1 MAGAGPAG
9 SSAAIAA
16 SLAGA
21 RVMLYDHSRFPR
33 HKVCGEFLSPGIIGE
48 LHKLGVFE
56 QFLARRPAPIR
67 RLSLWF
73 GTKQAGAHLPDE
85 AFGLSRY
92 AFDDLLF
99 TRARELGAAVI
110 RARPESPPEPL
121 VIAHGRAA
129 SDKPA
134 RGRRLFGFKAHF
146 DGPADDAIELYF
158 SRHAYVGV
166 SPIENGRTNVCGLAP
181 EWRLRQ
187 SGFEFDDIVDSFPP
201 LRDRLRPLRRSMEW
215 LAAGPLVFGNR
226 FRHRGAQWTYP
237 AGDALSFVDPFTG
250 SGILAA
256 VATGALAGTCA
267 ATGIAAA
274 QYLKLCRAQ
283 LAAPFR
289 FSSVFRTVL
298 SFGWADRLGPLVPPE
313 LLFRL
318 TRPLLA
324 QK

>member
-1 MAGAGPAG
+1 
-9 SSAAIAA
+9 
-16 SLAGA
+16 
-21 RVMLYDHSRFPR
+21 
-33 HKVCGEFLSPGIIGE
+33 
-48 LHKLGVFE
+48 
-56 QFLARRPAPIR
+56 
-67 RLSLWF
+67 
-73 GTKQAGAHLPDE
+73 LPEE

-92 AFDDLLF
+92 AFDDMLV

-110 RARPESPPEPL
+110 RARPESSPEPL
-121 VIAHGRAA
+121 VIAHGRDTANT
-129 SDKPA
+129 PA

-146 DGPADDAIELYF
+146 DGPAEDAIELYF
-158 SRHAYVGV
+158 SRYAYVGV
-166 SPIENGRTNVCGLAP
+166 NPVEGGRTNVCGLAP

-187 SGFEFDDIVDSFPP
+187 SDFEFDDIVDSFPP

-215 LAAGPLVFGNR
+215 LAAGPLVYGNN
-226 FRHRGAQWTYP
+226 FRRRGAQWIYP

-256 VATGALAGTCA
+256 VATGSLAGTCA
-267 ATGIAAA
+267 AAAI
-274 QYLKLCRAQ
+274 QTSEYLKMCRAR

-289 FSSVFRTVL
+289 VSSVFRAVL
-298 SFGWADRLGPLVPPE
+298 RLGWADRIGPLVPPE